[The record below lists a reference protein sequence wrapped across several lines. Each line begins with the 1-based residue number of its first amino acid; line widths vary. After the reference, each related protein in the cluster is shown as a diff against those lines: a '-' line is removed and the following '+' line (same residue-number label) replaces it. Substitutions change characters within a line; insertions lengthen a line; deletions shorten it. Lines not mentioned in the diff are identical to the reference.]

1 MVRILHAADFHL
13 DSPFEALPPE
23 LAASRREEQRGLIK
37 RMADIAEQEEVRLI
51 LLSGDLFDSG
61 KAYYQTSD
69 FLLNVLSQ
77 IKADVFISPGNHDFY
92 NSRSPYAILDFPNN
106 VHIFSSGAIQYFDL
120 PGIGARIYGRAFT
133 DQVAGPPLKDFE
145 AGDDGFIN
153 IGVFHADI
161 SSAQSRYGPVSETE
175 IAASKLDYLAL
186 GHVHAFSGVKKSGKT
201 FYAYPGCPEGRGFDE
216 TGEKGI
222 LLGNIDKGLCDLKFV
237 PLGGRRYEILRVD
250 SENLKDLASCLPPNT
265 ERDIYKIILTG
276 EFDGAIDT
284 VALKESIAERFYY
297 VTVKN
302 GTRIKRDIWE
312 RANEDTLRGL
322 FLRRMR
328 KKYDEADEDEK
339 SRIVLAV
346 RYALAAMEN
355 GEEWQGC

>member
-23 LAASRREEQRGLIK
+23 LAASRREEQRELLK
-37 RMADIAEQEEVRLI
+37 RMADIAERERVQLI
-51 LLSGDLFDSG
+51 LLSGDLFDSS
-61 KAYYQTSD
+61 KAYYETSD

-92 NSRSPYAILDFPNN
+92 NSRSPYAILDFPKN

-120 PGIGARIYGRAFT
+120 PEIGVRVYGCAFT
-133 DQVAGPPLKDFE
+133 DQVAEGPLKNFE
-145 AGDDGFIN
+145 AEDDGLIS
-153 IGVFHADI
+153 IGVFHADT

-175 IAASKLDYLAL
+175 IVASRLDYLAL

-222 LLGNIDKGLCDLKFV
+222 LLGNVGKGLCDLDFV
-237 PLGGRRYEILRVD
+237 PLDGRRYEVLRVAAED
-250 SENLKDLASCLPPNT
+250 LDNLLAAIPPHT
-265 ERDIYKIILTG
+265 ERDIYRIILTG
-276 EFDGAIDT
+276 EYDGAIDT
-284 VALKESIAERFYY
+284 AALKESIAERFYY

-302 GTRIKRDIWE
+302 ETRIKRDIWD
-312 RANEDTLRGL
+312 RAHEDTLRGL

-328 KKYDEADEDEK
+328 RKYDEATEDEK
-339 SRIVLAV
+339 SRVVLAV

-355 GEEWQGC
+355 GEEWQG